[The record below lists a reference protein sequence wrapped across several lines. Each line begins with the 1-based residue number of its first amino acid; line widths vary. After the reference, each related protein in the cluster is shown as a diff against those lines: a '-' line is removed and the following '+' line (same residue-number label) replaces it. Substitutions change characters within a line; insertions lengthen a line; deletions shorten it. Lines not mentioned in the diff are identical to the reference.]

1 LHRKRSTPFCIQF
14 HAPASKDCNLQDHA
28 GVVVMK
34 AAVVPAVNGKWEV
47 KQWPTPKA
55 GPNQVVMKIHA
66 SGLCY
71 TDVHITHGVVPTQFP
86 RVLGH
91 EPVGEIVEVGSGVTS
106 RKVGDRVGVG
116 WVQKGDGT
124 CEWCLRGKK
133 ERCAHP
139 ISTGIGLQGS
149 HAEYMLADADATMP
163 LPAALS
169 YEQAAPIFCAGYTVW
184 SGLRLADPKPH
195 ERIAVVGIGG
205 LGHLALQYSKAS
217 GFETIAVTKSKDKEK
232 MIRDMGADEVVE
244 NGEKL
249 LAAGG
254 ADVLL
259 ATSNSWSATAEAAKG
274 MRPDG
279 RIILMGVGNEP
290 LNYTPELMFKRV
302 HLIGSSQNGPEYLYE
317 ALDIAAKGKVKV
329 VEEIYKLDDITKAYD
344 RVAEGKVRFRAV
356 ITMN

>member
-1 LHRKRSTPFCIQF
+1 
-14 HAPASKDCNLQDHA
+14 
-28 GVVVMK
+28 MK
-34 AAVVPAVNGKWEV
+34 AAVVPSVNGKWEV
-47 KQWPTPKA
+47 KEWQTPKA
-55 GPNQVVMKIHA
+55 GPNQVVIKIHA

-71 TDVHITHGVVPTQFP
+71 TDVHITHGVIPTNFP

-91 EPVGEIVEVGSGVTS
+91 EPVGEIVEVGPGVTA
-106 RKVGDRVGVG
+106 RKVGDRVGVA

-133 ERCAHP
+133 ELCVNP
-139 ISTGIGLQGS
+139 IVTGIVLQGS
-149 HAEYMLADADATMP
+149 HAEYMLAYADATMP
-163 LPAALS
+163 IPDGLS

-217 GFETIAVTKSKDKEK
+217 GFETIAVTQSKDKEK
-232 MIRDMGADEVVE
+232 MIREMGADEVVP
-244 NGEKL
+244 NGDKL
-249 LAAGG
+249 MAAGG

-259 ATSNSWSATAEAAKG
+259 ATSNSWAATAEAAKG
-274 MRPDG
+274 MRPSG
-279 RIILMGVGNEP
+279 RIILMGVGPEP

-302 HLIGSSQNGPEYLYE
+302 ALIGSSQNGPEYLYE
-317 ALDIAAKGKVKV
+317 ALDYAAKGKVKV
-329 VEEIYKLDDITKAYD
+329 VEETYKLDEITKAYD
-344 RVAEGKVRFRAV
+344 RVADGKVRFRAV